1 MTTFQYFIKNPIR
14 DLLVNDKPVQN
25 WVGTKTDGGYYKNG
39 YIASLL
45 KGKNDKYSYIQLNI
59 YTSVK
64 CTVDIEEKWLIRS
77 DDKIIRRLGWN
88 NVDLLRICRK
98 GECEED
104 IKIMMG
110 KWSMWKE
117 YA

>member
-45 KGKNDKYSYIQLNI
+45 KGKNDKHSYIQLNI

-110 KWSMWKE
+110 K
-117 YA
+117 